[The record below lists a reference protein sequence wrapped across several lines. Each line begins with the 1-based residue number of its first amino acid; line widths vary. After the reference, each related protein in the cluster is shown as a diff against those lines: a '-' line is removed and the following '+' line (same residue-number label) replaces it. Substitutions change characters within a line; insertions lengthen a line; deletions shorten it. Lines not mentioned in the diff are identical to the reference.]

1 MTSIDLKGRTALVT
15 GGSSGI
21 GAAVA
26 DLFTELGAKVCT
38 ADIKIGDSDSSLYG
52 DVSSTADVSR
62 MTAEALARLGSIDI
76 LVNSAGVADTNTPTV
91 DQKPE
96 TWQRMIDVNL
106 TGTLLMCQAV
116 GSHMVK
122 RRRGAIVNIS
132 SVTGIS
138 AFPRRN
144 AYGATKAGVIMLTR
158 SLASEWGSSGVRVN
172 CVAPG
177 YIRTPMVVALVEAR
191 KVDVD
196 LIHRRTPLGRMG
208 EPREIAQAIA
218 YLSSD
223 WAMFVSGAT
232 LSVDGGWAAFGGAGD
247 ASAI

>member
-1 MTSIDLKGRTALVT
+1 MTSFNLKDKTALIT
-15 GGSSGI
+15 GGGSGI

-26 DLFTELGAKVCT
+26 LLFEQLGAKVCT
-38 ADIKIGDSDSSLYG
+38 ADIKVTGSENALYG
-52 DVSSTADVSR
+52 DVSSGEDVSR
-62 MTAEALARLGSIDI
+62 MTEEAVARLGSIDI
-76 LVNSAGVADTNTPTV
+76 LVNCAGIADTNTPTV
-91 DQKPE
+91 QQKLE

-116 GSHMVK
+116 GSHMIT
-122 RRRGAIVNIS
+122 RQRGAIVNIS
-132 SVTGIS
+132 SAAGVS

-158 SLASEWGSSGVRVN
+158 SLASEWGGKGVRVN

-177 YIRTPMVVALVEAR
+177 YVRTPMVAALVESG
-191 KVDVD
+191 KIDVD

-223 WAMFVSGAT
+223 WAAFVSGTT

-247 ASAI
+247 VG

>member
-1 MTSIDLKGRTALVT
+1 MTSFNLEDRTALIT
-15 GGSSGI
+15 GGGSGI

-26 DLFTELGAKVCT
+26 LLFEQLGAKVCT
-38 ADIKIGDSDSSLYG
+38 ADIKVTGSENALYG
-52 DVSSTADVSR
+52 DVSSGEDVSR
-62 MTAEALARLGSIDI
+62 MTEEAVARLGSIDI
-76 LVNSAGVADTNTPTV
+76 LVNCAGIADTNTPTV
-91 DQKPE
+91 QQKLE

-116 GSHMVK
+116 GSHMIT
-122 RRRGAIVNIS
+122 RQRGAIVNIS
-132 SVTGIS
+132 SAAGVS

-158 SLASEWGSSGVRVN
+158 SLASEWGGKGVRVN

-177 YIRTPMVVALVEAR
+177 YVRTPMVAALVESG
-191 KVDVD
+191 KIDVD

-223 WAMFVSGAT
+223 WAAFVSGTT

-247 ASAI
+247 VG

>member
-1 MTSIDLKGRTALVT
+1 MTSFDLKDKTALIT
-15 GGSSGI
+15 GGGSGI

-26 DLFTELGAKVCT
+26 LLFAQLGAEVCT
-38 ADIKIGDSDSSLYG
+38 ADIKVTGSENALYG
-52 DVSSTADVSR
+52 DVSSGEDVGR
-62 MTAEALARLGSIDI
+62 MTEEAVARLGSIDI
-76 LVNSAGVADTNTPTV
+76 LVNCAGIADTNTPTV
-91 DQKPE
+91 QQKLE

-116 GSHMVK
+116 GSHMIT
-122 RRRGAIVNIS
+122 RQRGAIVNIS
-132 SVTGIS
+132 SAAGVS

-158 SLASEWGSSGVRVN
+158 SLASEWGGKGVRVN

-177 YIRTPMVVALVEAR
+177 YVRTPMVAALVESG
-191 KVDVD
+191 KIDVD

-223 WAMFVSGAT
+223 WAAFVSGTT

-247 ASAI
+247 VG

>member
-1 MTSIDLKGRTALVT
+1 MTSFNFKDKTALVT

-26 DLFTELGAKVCT
+26 KPFTELGAKVCT
-38 ADIKIGDSDSSLYG
+38 ADIKIGNGENSLYG
-52 DVSSTADVSR
+52 NVSSTVDVSR
-62 MTAEALARLGSIDI
+62 NTAEALARLGSIDI

-96 TWQRMIDVNL
+96 TWQRLIDVNL
-106 TGTLLMCQAV
+106 TCTLLMCQAV

-122 RRRGAIVNIS
+122 RWRGAIVNIS
-132 SVTGIS
+132 SITGIS
-138 AFPRRN
+138 AFPRGD
-144 AYGATKAGVIMLTR
+144 AYGATKAGVIMPTR

-177 YIRTPMVVALVEAR
+177 YIRTPMVVALVETR
-191 KVDVD
+191 KVGVD
-196 LIHRRTPLGRMG
+196 LIHRRTPLGRMR

-218 YLSSD
+218 YLS
-223 WAMFVSGAT
+223 
-232 LSVDGGWAAFGGAGD
+232 
-247 ASAI
+247 

>member
-1 MTSIDLKGRTALVT
+1 MTSFDLMGKTALIT
-15 GGSSGI
+15 GGGSGI

-26 DLFTELGAKVCT
+26 LLFEQLGAKVCT
-38 ADIKIGDSDSSLYG
+38 ADIKVTDSENSLYG
-52 DVSSTADVSR
+52 DVSSSDDVNR
-62 MTAEALARLGSIDI
+62 MTEEALARLGSIDI
-76 LVNSAGVADTNTPTV
+76 LVNCAGVADTNMPTIE
-91 DQKPE
+91 QKLA

-116 GSHMVK
+116 GAHMIT
-122 RRRGAIVNIS
+122 RQHGAIVNVS
-132 SVTGIS
+132 SVTGVS

-177 YIRTPMVVALVEAR
+177 YTRTPMVAALVEAG
-191 KVDVD
+191 KVDAD
-196 LIHRRTPLGRMG
+196 IIHRRTPLGRMG

-223 WAMFVSGAT
+223 WATFVSGAT
-232 LSVDGGWAAFGGAGD
+232 LLVDGGWAAFGGAGD
-247 ASAI
+247 AR

>member
-1 MTSIDLKGRTALVT
+1 MTSFNLEDRTALIT
-15 GGSSGI
+15 GGGSGI

-26 DLFTELGAKVCT
+26 LLFEQLGAKVCT
-38 ADIKIGDSDSSLYG
+38 ADIKVTGSENALYG
-52 DVSSTADVSR
+52 DVSSGEDVSR
-62 MTAEALARLGSIDI
+62 MTEEAVARLGSIDI
-76 LVNSAGVADTNTPTV
+76 LVNCAGIADTNTPTV
-91 DQKPE
+91 QQKLE

-116 GSHMVK
+116 GSHMIT
-122 RRRGAIVNIS
+122 RQRGAIVNIS
-132 SVTGIS
+132 SAAGVS

-158 SLASEWGSSGVRVN
+158 SLASEWGGKGVRVN

-177 YIRTPMVVALVEAR
+177 YVRTPMVAALVESG
-191 KVDVD
+191 KIDVD

-223 WAMFVSGAT
+223 WAAFVSGTT
-232 LSVDGGWAAFGGAGD
+232 LSVDGGWAAFGGAVD
-247 ASAI
+247 VR

>member
-1 MTSIDLKGRTALVT
+1 MTSFDLKDKTALIT
-15 GGSSGI
+15 GGGSGI

-26 DLFTELGAKVCT
+26 LLFAQLGAKVCT
-38 ADIKIGDSDSSLYG
+38 ADIKVTGSENALYG
-52 DVSSTADVSR
+52 DVSSGEDVGR
-62 MTAEALARLGSIDI
+62 MTEEAVARLGSIDI
-76 LVNSAGVADTNTPTV
+76 LVNCAGIADTNTPTV
-91 DQKPE
+91 QQKLE

-116 GSHMVK
+116 GSHMIT
-122 RRRGAIVNIS
+122 RQRGAIVNIS
-132 SVTGIS
+132 SAAGVS

-158 SLASEWGSSGVRVN
+158 SLASEWGGKGVRVN

-177 YIRTPMVVALVEAR
+177 YVRTPMVAALVESG
-191 KVDVD
+191 KIDVD

-223 WAMFVSGAT
+223 WAAFVSGTT

-247 ASAI
+247 VG